1 MRLQKLKHILTDPI
15 AMLARCAEFVRD
27 GRVIYIEVPD
37 VEEAIKD
44 GPDRQEFFIV
54 HLHIFSMTSLTIMI
68 DRASRAWLF
77 VIERHAAGYHPRLLR
92 LKPQGSSLSSRCHDP
107 TIP

>member
-15 AMLARCAEFVRD
+15 AMLAWCAEFVRD

-37 VEEAIKD
+37 GEEATKD
-44 GPDRQEFFIV
+44 GPDRHEFFIM
-54 HLHIFSMTSLTIMI
+54 HLHIFSMVSPAMMI
-68 DRASRAWLF
+68 DRASRAWLS
-77 VIERHAAGYHPRLLR
+77 VIERHSAGYHPRLLR
-92 LKPQGSSLSSRCHDP
+92 LKPQGSSLPSRCHDL